1 MRTHNIVPTCN
12 SLTGRSTETS
22 MLRMAARYISVG
34 THRQIFLERTNEVR
48 ELFHA
53 MADLRREPVAVL
65 K

>member
-1 MRTHNIVPTCN
+1 
-12 SLTGRSTETS
+12 